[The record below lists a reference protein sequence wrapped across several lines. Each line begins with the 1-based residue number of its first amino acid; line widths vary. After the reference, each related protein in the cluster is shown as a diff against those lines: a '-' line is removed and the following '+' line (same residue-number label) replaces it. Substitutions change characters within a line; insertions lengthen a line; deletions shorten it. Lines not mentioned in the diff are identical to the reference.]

1 MNSAG
6 NLFKKAF
13 DTKKSGKVNMNKTI
27 QYEVDDNVFE
37 GEYGHNDIDHDKFVD
52 QVFSH

>member
-27 QYEVDDNVFE
+27 QYEVDDHVFE
-37 GEYGHNDIDHDKFVD
+37 DDTNDADHEKIVD
-52 QVFSH
+52 QMFSH